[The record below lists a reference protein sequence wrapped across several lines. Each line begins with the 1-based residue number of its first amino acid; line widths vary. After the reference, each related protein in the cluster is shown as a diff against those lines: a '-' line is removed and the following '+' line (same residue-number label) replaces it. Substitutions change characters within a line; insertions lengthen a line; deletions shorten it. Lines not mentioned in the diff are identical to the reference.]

1 MYLRMESTI
10 AVADKH
16 DAMERILNARAKHSH
31 AVIFPPPTRVTP
43 RIWLGSR
50 EDAMNVEF
58 LTENRITHVVN
69 CAQSL
74 AGFVSRVVPEA
85 SIKSHIVLDAHDDE
99 RYPILER
106 HLDAVTQFMDTVLAD
121 PESTVLIHCMAGINR
136 SATLVLAYVAQK
148 QTMDGTMDSGKTL
161 LERFADVFESVM
173 EVRPIILMNR
183 GFFYSLIRW
192 AQMDI
197 PHVPLVSFTLVE

>member
-1 MYLRMESTI
+1 
-10 AVADKH
+10 
-16 DAMERILNARAKHSH
+16 MERILNARAKHSH

-50 EDAMNVEF
+50 EDARNVEF
-58 LTENRITHVVN
+58 LRENSITHVVN

-148 QTMDGTMDSGKTL
+148 QTMDGKTL

-173 EVRPIILMNR
+173 EMRPIILMNR

-192 AQMDI
+192 AQTDI
-197 PHVPLVSFTLVE
+197 PSVPLVSFT